1 MNKRIVSIDILRGV
15 TIFLMVLSANIAW
28 NSGLPAWMFHC
39 QVPPPDFVF
48 NPDVK
53 GITWVDLVFP
63 FFIFTMGASMPFSL
77 GGKLR
82 KGISV
87 GRISLDIVKR
97 WIILAAFGLVLGN
110 ANAIFSYE
118 EPLKVLTRFGIWIGL
133 FLALWRIPQRGKV
146 KPWMINLAGALVVVA
161 LLAVIKFGFGA
172 KLAFSQNNII
182 IMILSDRKSV
192 V

>member
-77 GGKLR
+77 GEKLR
-82 KGISV
+82 KRDAEAPADHLEGRD
-87 GRISLDIVKR
+87 GGNRISPENVSYRGLSQ
-97 WIILAAFGLVLGN
+97 AAF
-110 ANAIFSYE
+110 F
-118 EPLKVLTRFGIWIGL
+118 
-133 FLALWRIPQRGKV
+133 
-146 KPWMINLAGALVVVA
+146 
-161 LLAVIKFGFGA
+161 
-172 KLAFSQNNII
+172 
-182 IMILSDRKSV
+182 
-192 V
+192 

>member
-87 GRISLDIVKR
+87 G
-97 WIILAAFGLVLGN
+97 
-110 ANAIFSYE
+110 
-118 EPLKVLTRFGIWIGL
+118 P
-133 FLALWRIPQRGKV
+133 
-146 KPWMINLAGALVVVA
+146 
-161 LLAVIKFGFGA
+161 
-172 KLAFSQNNII
+172 
-182 IMILSDRKSV
+182 
-192 V
+192 